1 MLLSRLI
8 RGCKREKLRWGVFLF
23 VFVGSFFLSF
33 GCLDDSMKTGGEGF
47 GEGGGYRWGALGW
60 MMVGVVHNEWVDVY
74 GKRGVLMGWRT
85 GWMAGDLQLEV

>member
-1 MLLSRLI
+1 
-8 RGCKREKLRWGVFLF
+8 
-23 VFVGSFFLSF
+23 
-33 GCLDDSMKTGGEGF
+33 MKMGAEGF

-85 GWMAGDLQLEV
+85 GWMAGDFQLEA